1 MIFKRFPQLQN
12 PIFLCLH
19 ISCFILY
26 KGKENFGVPLS
37 NLNVKTQNLQTQAGV
52 KIKKAIRLISKIY
65 YLI

>member
-12 PIFLCLH
+12 PIFLCLN

-65 YLI
+65 NLI